1 VALNVRR
8 SGRAAALVSA
18 VVTSTT
24 SPSLAARRGTAA
36 LGRRYLGPHQ
46 PAEPWSFKTLIG
58 LPDTTLN
65 NLVHRF
71 DQVGTALHRRP
82 RAVPCVREQLAI
94 PHAARQAP
102 LPRTLARKLQ

>member
-1 VALNVRR
+1 VRR
-8 SGRAAALVSA
+8 GDRAAALVSA
-18 VVTSTT
+18 VVASTT
-24 SPSLAARRGTAA
+24 SPSLAARRGKAA

-71 DQVGTALHRRP
+71 DQVGTAPHRRP
-82 RAVPCVREQLAI
+82 RACVRM
-94 PHAARQAP
+94 RQGKHRC
-102 LPRTLARKLQ
+102 LTLLRGSCSGCQ